1 LRELEGLEEA
11 ELRLLDLL
19 DLLLSVVMMVSG
31 FHGATKTHQDT
42 GH

>member
-19 DLLLSVVMMVSG
+19 NLLMSMVMVFG
-31 FHGATKTHQDT
+31 FHWAAETHQDT